1 MAENSLIPTFD
12 EMNTYQL
19 LAKHAANSGFFKNIG
34 GEGGILSIVLYARE
48 LGLPPMQCLF
58 GGMHNIKGNIELS
71 PRLMN
76 SMIRKC
82 GHKLEILECNN
93 VICRIK
99 GTRSDTG
106 EKYEASFRIDDAK
119 SAGLFRPDSG
129 WTKHP
134 SDMLFKSCLS
144 RVARRLFPDV
154 ISTAYVE
161 DEIPNDHI
169 VSVDKEIQPKE
180 TIQIVEVVEPEAVQA
195 PADPTLSKDQAR
207 IIEKL
212 IGEDG
217 DLFNRIL
224 DGYKVRDL
232 LDIPLRHFDIIC
244 GTLKKRKE
252 LQKK

>member
-1 MAENSLIPTFD
+1 MAETALIPTTD
-12 EMNTYQL
+12 EMNTYQVM
-19 LAKHAANSGFFKNIG
+19 AKHAANSGFFKNIG
-34 GEGGILSIVLYARE
+34 GEGGLLSIVLYARE

-76 SMIRKC
+76 AMIRKC

-93 VICRIK
+93 VICRIS

-106 EKYEASFRIDDAK
+106 EKYEASFCIDDAK
-119 SAGLFRPDSG
+119 SAGIYRSESS
-129 WTKHP
+129 WTRHP

-161 DEIPNDHI
+161 DEIPDDN
-169 VSVDKEIQPKE
+169 DKEIKVKDPVDAVRIIDVKS
-180 TIQIVEVVEPEAVQA
+180 VEVETAPE
-195 PADPTLSKDQAR
+195 PTLTKDQAR

-224 DGYKVRDL
+224 DGYKVANL
-232 LDIPLRHFDIIC
+232 LDIPDKHFDIIC

-252 LQKK
+252 IKQK